1 MCDSVRLL
9 YLLTDQQAGNR
20 SIGKCSCR
28 FCKLLRV
35 HILRYYGPYLEV
47 EWSRSTPDQELES
60 YESILSMS
68 LKPLTQVLHNGR
80 GRWGSGRSRTPIRRT
95 STQHAQ
101 VHAPPL
107 RGEARAWP
115 RLGRG

>member
-68 LKPLTQVLHNGR
+68 LNTSPSQRARAVGL
-80 GRWGSGRSRTPIRRT
+80 GSQPHTDPTHQHAARSGPRT
-95 STQHAQ
+95 SA
-101 VHAPPL
+101 
-107 RGEARAWP
+107 
-115 RLGRG
+115 